1 MIKQSKLRKS
11 RALQRKRRHLRVRN
25 KVQGSEARPRLVV
38 FRSLKHIEG
47 QLVDDDAGRTVTG
60 LSTQTAGLS
69 DFKAEGQNRRVEEAF
84 EAGKLLA
91 VRAKEQGIQTVVFD
105 RGGYRYHGR
114 VKAFAEG
121 AREGGL
127 EF

>member
-1 MIKQSKLRKS
+1 MAKSKSTER
-11 RALQRKRRHLRVRN
+11 RARRARRHARIAKKVR
-25 KVQGSEARPRLVV
+25 GTETRPRLVV
-38 FRSLKHIEG
+38 SRSLRHVEG
-47 QLVDDDAGRTVTG
+47 QLVDDDRGVTLLG
-60 LSTQTAGLS
+60 ISTRGPELQ
-69 DFKAEGQNRRVEEAF
+69 DAEPESKVDASF

-91 VRAKEQGIQTVVFD
+91 RRALEQGVQAVVFD